1 MWKMLPHIALNT
13 EDVQGWG
20 NDLFFL
26 ELYKNFYGKIDF
38 NPQFLVVIK
47 TSFLSSIVY
56 HIWTR

>member
-1 MWKMLPHIALNT
+1 MLPHIALNT

-38 NPQFLVVIK
+38 NHQFLVVIK

-56 HIWTR
+56 HIWTH